1 MICPTVRHQG
11 PEISPHRCLMGFQAL
26 TSNDLLWSHVVM
38 QRAQIAE
45 LKAHLSKYLAQ
56 VRTGDTVIV
65 CDRRTPIARLVPYAE
80 TDDGFLVHAPTR
92 PVKALRTIRGVKTK
106 RAVDVVAL
114 LRHGRDQ
121 R

>member
-1 MICPTVRHQG
+1 
-11 PEISPHRCLMGFQAL
+11 
-26 TSNDLLWSHVVM
+26 M

-65 CDRRTPIARLVPYAE
+65 CDRHTPIARLVPYTE
-80 TDDGFLVHAPTR
+80 TDDGFVVLAPTR
-92 PVKALRTIRGVKTK
+92 PTKTLRAIRGIKIK
-106 RAVDVVAL
+106 GAVDVVAL
-114 LRHGRDQ
+114 LRDGRDQ

>member
-1 MICPTVRHQG
+1 MEYAIPRADDMPVVV
-11 PEISPHRCLMGFQAL
+11 
-26 TSNDLLWSHVVM
+26 DLSDLIRSGVVM

-56 VRTGDTVIV
+56 VRAGDTVIV

-80 TDDGFLVHAPTR
+80 TDDRFVVHEPAR
-92 PVKALRTIRGVKTK
+92 PAKALRTIRGVTTK
-106 RAVDVVAL
+106 RAVDVAAL
-114 LRHGRDQ
+114 LRDGRDQ

>member
-1 MICPTVRHQG
+1 MK
-11 PEISPHRCLMGFQAL
+11 
-26 TSNDLLWSHVVM
+26 
-38 QRAQIAE
+38 RAQIAE

-65 CDRRTPIARLVPYAE
+65 CDRNTPIARLVPYQEA
-80 TDDGFLVHAPTR
+80 DARFVVHEPTR
-92 PVKALRTIRGVKTK
+92 PAAALRTLRGVKPR

-114 LRHGRDQ
+114 LRDGREQ

>member
-1 MICPTVRHQG
+1 
-11 PEISPHRCLMGFQAL
+11 
-26 TSNDLLWSHVVM
+26 M

-65 CDRRTPIARLVPYAE
+65 CDRRTPIARIVPYAE
-80 TDDGFLVHAPTR
+80 TDDGFLVHA
-92 PVKALRTIRGVKTK
+92 IRGVKTK

-114 LRHGRDQ
+114 LRDGRDQ